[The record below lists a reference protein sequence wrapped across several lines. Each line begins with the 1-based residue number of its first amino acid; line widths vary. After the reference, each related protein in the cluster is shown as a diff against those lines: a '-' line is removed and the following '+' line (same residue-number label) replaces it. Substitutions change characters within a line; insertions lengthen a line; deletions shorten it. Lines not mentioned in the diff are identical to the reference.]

1 MLNVR
6 AQPKHE
12 TKFGQ
17 TLNLRFCQTS
27 IQNKCGG
34 YQLRRCPDEPGNH
47 FALEFC
53 VCTTY
58 INMNIFQYASGGFNS
73 WLFDPCHGGNRS
85 TKPYLG
91 TYLTSLSTYDSVKN
105 TKKVMNF
112 SPLLYLNYL
121 RSITY
126 EKDRSIRNL

>member
-1 MLNVR
+1 MLPVVVV
-6 AQPKHE
+6 
-12 TKFGQ
+12 
-17 TLNLRFCQTS
+17 S
-27 IQNKCGG
+27 I
-34 YQLRRCPDEPGNH
+34 R
-47 FALEFC
+47 
-53 VCTTY
+53 
-58 INMNIFQYASGGFNS
+58 S
-73 WLFDPCHGGNRS
+73 WLFDPGHGGNRS